1 MRKNVITYLRFL
13 LVCFI
18 WLGLVPFLARWI
30 WRFYFRFG
38 DWSVIHINPAETTT
52 PDIPANNTTETHTER
67 ADAGNVFD
75 EGFFGWLRGRDIWTS
90 VLRDCFQGQIIT
102 ICLVAVFVV
111 VFLIRE
117 WVMQNAVQAV
127 DDNLAPGNQWDGA
140 QQMMAALDRPVQAAP
155 PVIQPP
161 VEQPPP
167 PQETNQDSDPDEADD
182 ERDDDED
189 DDEFPIWGREIEAD
203 DRRREQERRLLETN
217 IFEPPPPAPPQP
229 PPQELI
235 LPDPPRPV
243 IDIRRNDFEDDE
255 LDGDEFDGLMD
266 ILGMQGPII
275 GLLHNTVFSAL
286 MIALAVGLGVWL
298 PFMFG
303 KTALGALVWSPL
315 FYIWDID
322 LCRLIR
328 WKCWFN
334 IR

>member
-1 MRKNVITYLRFL
+1 
-13 LVCFI
+13 
-18 WLGLVPFLARWI
+18 VPFLARWI

-38 DWSVIHINPAETTT
+38 DWSAIHIPAETTA
-52 PDIPANNTTETHTER
+52 PDVPADTAEIQPEI
-67 ADAGNVFD
+67 AAANVFD
-75 EGFFGWLRGRDIWTS
+75 QGFFGWLRGNDIWTS

-127 DDNLAPGNQWDGA
+127 DDNIAPGNQWDGA
-140 QQMMAALDRPVQAAP
+140 QQMMAALERAAQAVP
-155 PVIQPP
+155 PV
-161 VEQPPP
+161 VPPP
-167 PQETNQDSDPDEADD
+167 DEQQPQDEDDDAEDEAHD
-182 ERDDDED
+182 D

-217 IFEPPPPAPPQP
+217 IFDPPPPP
-229 PPQELI
+229 PPQTPPREI
-235 LPDPPRPV
+235 IVPDPPRPMV
-243 IDIRRNDFEDDE
+243 DIRRNDFEDDD
-255 LDGDEFDGLMD
+255 LDGDEFDGLWD

-303 KTALGALVWSPL
+303 KTALGTLVSPPPCGVITIL
-315 FYIWDID
+315 MYRPIQWR
-322 LCRLIR
+322 C
-328 WKCWFN
+328 
-334 IR
+334 